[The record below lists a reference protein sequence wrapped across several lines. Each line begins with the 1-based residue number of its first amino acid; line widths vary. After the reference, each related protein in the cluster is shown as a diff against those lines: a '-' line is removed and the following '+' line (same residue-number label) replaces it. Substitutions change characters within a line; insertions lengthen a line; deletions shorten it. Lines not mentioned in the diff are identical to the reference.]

1 MTARGM
7 HAIICSAGLML
18 CALPAVTGTVE
29 FQGNIEFRGTINV
42 SGREIVR
49 RAGIKSQGKGFAVDM
64 DLLKQVLDSN
74 RMISSYT
81 IDNANGNL
89 VVNVRELYP
98 LFMFFVV
105 DKELS
110 VPVLVDDNM
119 NVLASGSFFETDM
132 PVIIVRRQEFD
143 QGADNTEIGNLL
155 GSLKQLKAGKTGLSG
170 ELQEIEITGKNTL
183 RVLLRGRRT
192 SFTMW
197 NSMSG
202 FRRLERTAALL
213 DQAGRYPDS
222 IDLREDSVLVK

>member
-1 MTARGM
+1 MTARGI
-7 HAIICSAGLML
+7 HAIICSAALML
-18 CALPAVTGTVE
+18 CAVPAMTETAV
-29 FQGNIEFRGTINV
+29 FPGNIEFRGTINV

-49 RAGIKSQGKGFAVDM
+49 RSGVKSQGKGFSVDM

-81 IDNANGNL
+81 IENANGNL

-98 LFMFFVV
+98 IFMFFVV

-110 VPVLVDDNM
+110 VPVLVDDNI

-132 PVIIVRRQEFD
+132 PIIIVRRQEFD
-143 QGADNTEIGNLL
+143 QGADNIEIRNLL
-155 GSLKQLKAGKTGLSG
+155 GSLKQLKAGKTVLSG
-170 ELQEIEITGKNTL
+170 ELQEIEITGKNTVK
-183 RVLLRGRRT
+183 VLLRGRRT
-192 SFTMW
+192 RFLMW

-222 IDLREDSVLVK
+222 IDLRDDSVLVK